1 MTKEEFEEMTRFKL
15 LGEAEGL
22 VNEFISYWVETSLN
36 GKKMRFEGEK
46 YFDINRRFG
55 TWKKNSKKF
64 PNSETINP
72 IEATLTAYNEALKNM
87 GL

>member
-22 VNEFISYWVETSLN
+22 VNEFISYWVEASLN

-64 PNSETINP
+64 PNTGTTNP
-72 IEATLTAYNEALKNM
+72 IEATLNAYEQTLKNM